1 MWMSDG
7 RRPVTARRRLGRFVP
22 RGGGMLL
29 ALLVVIVF
37 HKSIPS
43 WVWTLVVG
51 ILVVAAVYYVLGATR
66 RGRR

>member
-1 MWMSDG
+1 VKG
-7 RRPVTARRRLGRFVP
+7 TARRRLGRFVP

-29 ALLVVIVF
+29 ALLAVIVY

-51 ILVVAAVYYVLGATR
+51 ILVVAVVYYLLAGAR

>member
-1 MWMSDG
+1 V
-7 RRPVTARRRLGRFVP
+7 VTARRGLGRFVP

-29 ALLVVIVF
+29 ALLAVIVY

-51 ILVVAAVYYVLGATR
+51 ILVVAAVYYALGVLR